1 MAGVRRPLSRRDGEP
16 RLSAVVRVSTT
27 DHALR
32 ALRTAIVD
40 GRVKQGEQLRE
51 TQLASSLGTGRTAVR
66 EALRQLVQ
74 EGLAQHEV
82 NRGIFVRRFE
92 VDDIED
98 VYRGR
103 EAVEVAA
110 AELLLARAAAVHLTP
125 LRACVER
132 MDETARAGGTW
143 RAVADLDITFHE
155 TLVALA
161 GSPRLV
167 RMFAT
172 LAAEARMHLYA
183 YPPYSTV
190 QSVADHVEIL
200 VALEA
205 GVPEAP
211 SLLRDHLRYS
221 ASLAAE
227 WRREAAP

>member
-1 MAGVRRPLSRRDGEP
+1 MDGEP
-16 RLSAVVRVSTT
+16 RADAVVRVSTT
-27 DHALR
+27 EHTLR
-32 ALRTAIVD
+32 ALRADIVE
-40 GRVKQGEQLRE
+40 GRAKQGEQLRE
-51 TQLASSLGTGRTAVR
+51 KPTARSLGTGRTAVR

-82 NRGIFVRRFE
+82 NRGIFVRRFD
-92 VDDIED
+92 VDDILD

-110 AELLLARAAAVHLTP
+110 AELVVAQVPTVDTSP
-125 LRACVER
+125 LRVWVER
-132 MDETARAGGTW
+132 MDTTARAAGTW
-143 RAVADLDITFHE
+143 RAFVDLDIAFHE

-172 LAAEARMHLYA
+172 LAAESRMHLYA

-190 QSVADHVEIL
+190 QSTDDHLEIL

-205 GVPEAP
+205 GLSEAA

>member
-1 MAGVRRPLSRRDGEP
+1 LSRPDGKP
-16 RLSAVVRVSTT
+16 RVDALERVSTT
-27 DHALR
+27 EHALR
-32 ALRTAIVD
+32 ALRADIVE

-51 TQLASSLGTGRTAVR
+51 KPTARSLGTGRTAVR
-66 EALRQLVQ
+66 EALRKLVQ

-82 NRGIFVRRFE
+82 NRGIFVRRFD
-92 VDDIED
+92 VDDILD

-110 AELLLARAAAVHLTP
+110 AELVLAQASAVDTVP
-125 LRACVER
+125 LRVWVER
-132 MDETARAGGTW
+132 MDTTARAGGTW
-143 RAVADLDITFHE
+143 RAFADLDIAFHE

-172 LAAEARMHLYA
+172 LAAESRMHLYA

-190 QSVADHVEIL
+190 QSAGDHLEIL

-205 GVPEAP
+205 GLPEAP

-227 WRREAAP
+227 WRRDAAP